1 MAMKKKFLGLALAGA
16 MTLSASSAYA
26 AGATQQITVPDG
38 SSVTQDV
45 DVEGII
51 RGNDG
56 SLPAGRIEVVV
67 PTSMEFTVDKNGNF
81 IAANN
86 YSVENKSSVPV
97 KVEVASFTETNPN
110 GGITVK
116 GERDQILPSD
126 ERSVVKLSLVGNA
139 TPLDGIPL
147 AHNGITAPEHLLTVQ
162 PNGVSGIVLDGEA
175 GKQKLTNGNE
185 NGLTEKFNITFK
197 ISKGQ

>member
-67 PTSMEFTVDKNGNF
+67 PTSMEFTVDQNGNF

-116 GERDQILPSD
+116 GESYQIQPSSD
-126 ERSVVKLSLVGNA
+126 KRSTVKLSLVGNE
-139 TPLDGIPL
+139 TSLDGITL
-147 AHNGITAPEHLLTVQ
+147 THDGITTPKPLLTVQ

-175 GKQKLTNGNE
+175 GQQNLDPQDAKGI
-185 NGLTEKFNITFK
+185 TEKFTVTFK
-197 ISKGQ
+197 ISKG

>member
-26 AGATQQITVPDG
+26 AGATQKITVPNDG
-38 SSVTQDV
+38 NSVTQKV

-67 PTSMEFTVDKNGNF
+67 PTSMEFTVDQNGNF

-97 KVEVASFTETNPN
+97 KVELASFTETNPS

-116 GERDQILPSD
+116 DRIDTGVDK
-126 ERSVVKLSLVGNA
+126 RSAVKLSLVGNA
-139 TPLDGIPL
+139 TPLNGITL
-147 AHNGITAPEHLLTVQ
+147 THNGITTPQHLLTVQ
-162 PNGVSGIVLDGEA
+162 PGGVSDIVLNGEA
-175 GKQKLTNGNE
+175 GQQALDTQDAKGI
-185 NGLTEKFNITFK
+185 TEKFNVTFK
-197 ISKGQ
+197 ISKG

>member
-67 PTSMEFTVDKNGNF
+67 PTSMEFTVGKNGNF

-97 KVEVASFTETNPN
+97 KVELASFTESNPS

-116 GERDQILPSD
+116 DSINTNSD
-126 ERSVVKLSLVGNA
+126 KRSVVKLSLVGSE
-139 TPLDGIPL
+139 TSLDGITL
-147 AHNGITAPEHLLTVQ
+147 THNGITTPQHLLTVQ
-162 PNGVSGIVLDGEA
+162 PSGVSGIVLDGEA
-175 GKQKLTNGNE
+175 GTQDLDPQDANGI
-185 NGLTEKFNITFK
+185 TEKFTVTFK
-197 ISKGQ
+197 ISKG

>member
-67 PTSMEFTVDKNGNF
+67 PTSMEFTVDQNGNF
-81 IAANN
+81 IAASN
-86 YSVENKSSVPV
+86 YSVENKSSESV
-97 KVEVASFTETNPN
+97 KVELASFTETNPS

-116 GERDQILPSD
+116 GESDPILPSD
-126 ERSVVKLSLVGNA
+126 ERSVVKLSLVGNE
-139 TPLDGIPL
+139 TSLDGITL
-147 AHNGITAPEHLLTVQ
+147 THDGITTPKPLLTVQ

-175 GKQKLTNGNE
+175 GQQNLDPQDAKGI
-185 NGLTEKFNITFK
+185 TEKFTVTFK
-197 ISKGQ
+197 ISKG